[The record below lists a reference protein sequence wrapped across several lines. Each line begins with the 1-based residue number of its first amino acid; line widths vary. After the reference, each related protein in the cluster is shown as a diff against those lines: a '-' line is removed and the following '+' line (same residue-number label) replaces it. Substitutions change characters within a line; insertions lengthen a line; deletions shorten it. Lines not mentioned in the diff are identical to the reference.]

1 MTMADIFKFGL
12 TQEFHDKQKD
22 KKIFGV
28 TSGTVIS
35 NMDLMG
41 EARVQ
46 LMLPWLPGYQP
57 WARVVAPMA
66 GMARGTYFI
75 PQPGDE
81 VLVAFN
87 HGDVREPFVMGS
99 LWNTVDRP
107 PALIP
112 TDPVTKRTIRTPLG
126 QEISFD
132 EKLQSVTISNTTR
145 NSLALDLKGANLST
159 PTASITL
166 GVDGSVTITGAN
178 SISLKA
184 PTISIEG
191 GKVSVKSVAGTRI
204 DGGKE
209 CTIKAATVNLNPPV

>member
-1 MTMADIFKFGL
+1 MGDLFKFGL

-35 NMDLMG
+35 NMDCMG
-41 EARVQ
+41 EGRVQ
-46 LMLPWLPGYQP
+46 LNLPWLPGYQP

-112 TDPVTKRTIRTPLG
+112 TDPVTKRSIRTPLG
-126 QEISFD
+126 QEVTFD
-132 EKLQSVTISNTTR
+132 EKLQSVTISNSTF
-145 NSLALDLKGANLST
+145 NSMSLDLKGASLGT
-159 PTASITL
+159 PAASITL
-166 GVDGSVTITGAN
+166 GVDGSVTITGA
-178 SISLKA
+178 SAITLKA
-184 PTISIEG
+184 PSISIEG

-204 DGGKE
+204 DGGAD
-209 CTIKAATVNLNPPV
+209 CTIKAKIVNLNPPV